1 MGPSRCKFSASFPVL
16 VDKGGSP
23 GLKMEISAWIVFSPV
38 HTSPFLFSVWS
49 VNKNVK
55 FYKRPLL
62 WPDDDLSR
70 KMVVSLHCCYM
81 FSSQHSDSSSEM
93 IELCRLELARIT
105 TTINKNKVGRHK
117 DTVGNWS
124 PVTQIQCLP
133 VSNIQNIPSPVYATS
148 SNSNSCKPFISH
160 Q

>member
-93 IELCRLELARIT
+93 IELCRLELART
-105 TTINKNKVGRHK
+105 TTAKTKNKVAHHK
-117 DTVGNWS
+117 DTVENWS
-124 PVTQIQCLP
+124 FITGIQCLP
-133 VSNIQNIPSPVYATS
+133 KSSLQNMYYAIYTT
-148 SNSNSCKPFISH
+148 KLKW
-160 Q
+160 QQL